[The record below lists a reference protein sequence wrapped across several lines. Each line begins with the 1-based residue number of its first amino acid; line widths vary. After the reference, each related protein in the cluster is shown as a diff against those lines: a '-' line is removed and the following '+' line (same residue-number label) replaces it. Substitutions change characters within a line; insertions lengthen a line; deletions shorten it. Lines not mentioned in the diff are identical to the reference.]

1 MPHYYLRKKTRKFF
15 TYEFFTKFRVAK
27 DNNKKPSLAQA

>member
-15 TYEFFTKFRVAK
+15 TYEFFSKFQYIK
-27 DNNKKPSLAQA
+27 DNKNYEASLA